1 MSSRMS
7 FSRPLVCIYF
17 YVLLPHCSIIDFRDE
32 SRFDHS
38 KDWISIVLCS
48 WSGFPSE
55 LIKGLPTYFTFFVVE
70 HCEGAVSLPWLLIF
84 YAGTL
89 CCTLWRSS
97 FLPQELWYLIFR
109 DAAERTGQAHSSD
122 IKETFQADS
131 LALSSLW
138 GFRLKWRRLVSHL
151 ASFWKSLHINGCFF
165 RISIKCE
172 GP

>member
-1 MSSRMS
+1 MSWRVS

-84 YAGTL
+84 YAGTFL
-89 CCTLWRSS
+89 LPPPRTLVLDLSGHSGTHRAGTFVRHKRNFSGRFFGFVFALRVS
-97 FLPQELWYLIFR
+97 FEMT
-109 DAAERTGQAHSSD
+109 AVG
-122 IKETFQADS
+122 
-131 LALSSLW
+131 
-138 GFRLKWRRLVSHL
+138 
-151 ASFWKSLHINGCFF
+151 KSLGQFLE
-165 RISIKCE
+165 IS
-172 GP
+172 PHQWLLL